1 MFTDL
6 LLNMHSR
13 DLICLFHVSGANSA
27 ETILHGVEL
36 VPGTNINSKKDNDL
50 RSENNYKAES
60 TRTGTS
66 ILHQLYN
73 RNEQTFSRIL
83 NEKML
88 KGMILI
94 CLYINKE
101 TAVLFWQRFSHTW

>member
-13 DLICLFHVSGANSA
+13 DLICLFHISGANSA
-27 ETILHGVEL
+27 GTILHGVEL

-66 ILHQLYN
+66 ILHQLCN